1 LIQRLRK
8 ERARAR
14 QPLEAIESVEEQIEA
29 IQESVETPEERR
41 TPLVPGA
48 PPRRAI
54 RLGDK
59 VRLRSLNAQGVVNAI
74 GEEEAEVQI
83 GVLRVRAR
91 LSDLELAGAPLTA
104 PAAPPPAAAGR
115 KALEP
120 PTERPATGVTFSPSP
135 GLELDLRGMRADDA
149 WDSLDRYLDSA
160 YAAGLPWVR
169 IIHGKG
175 TGRLRQM
182 VREALQQHP
191 HVRSF
196 QAGGEK
202 EGGDGVTVASLRT
215 S

>member
-1 LIQRLRK
+1 
-8 ERARAR
+8 
-14 QPLEAIESVEEQIEA
+14 
-29 IQESVETPEERR
+29 
-41 TPLVPGA
+41 
-48 PPRRAI
+48 
-54 RLGDK
+54 
-59 VRLRSLNAQGVVNAI
+59 LNAQGVVNAI

-91 LSDLELAGAPLTA
+91 LSDLELAGAANIEQSAPPALPA
-104 PAAPPPAAAGR
+104 RRKASEPPAGRPAA
-115 KALEP
+115 
-120 PTERPATGVTFSPSP
+120 GVEFSPSP

-202 EGGDGVTVASLRT
+202 EGGDGVTVASLRAN
-215 S
+215 